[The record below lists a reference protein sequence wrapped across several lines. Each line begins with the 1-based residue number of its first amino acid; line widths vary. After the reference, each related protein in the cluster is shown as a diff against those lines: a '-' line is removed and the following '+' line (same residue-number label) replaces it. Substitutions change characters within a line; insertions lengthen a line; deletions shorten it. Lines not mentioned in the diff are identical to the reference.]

1 MSLKQTHDSHCSRE
15 SLDEPHVQELP
26 PNEAEICSHRPL
38 TDKKEAKIEET
49 LIVQLADEVNR
60 AQPIL
65 DHKNVVDHEA
75 VIEQADIEA
84 KQNLSFDKV
93 SYQ

>member
-1 MSLKQTHDSHCSRE
+1 MSLKQTHDSHCFRE
-15 SLDEPHVQELP
+15 SLDEPNVQELP
-26 PNEAEICSHRPL
+26 PNEAEVCSHHPP
-38 TDKKEAKIEET
+38 TDKKEVKIEET
-49 LIVQLADEVNR
+49 LIEQLADEVNR

-84 KQNLSFDKV
+84 KQDLSFDKV